1 MRGSRLVDGDG
12 RTGVEG
18 VQQGVVVLNC
28 QSWRTDAGI
37 NWMVNEKE
45 VVVVAATWGR
55 RRRRRQR

>member
-1 MRGSRLVDGDG
+1 MRGSRLVDGDR
-12 RTGVEG
+12 RTGVDG

-28 QSWRTDAGI
+28 QSSRTDAGI

-55 RRRRRQR
+55 RRRQR

>member
-1 MRGSRLVDGDG
+1 MDGDG

-18 VQQGVVVLNC
+18 VQQGVVVLNF

-45 VVVVAATWGR
+45 VVVVAATWGL
-55 RRRRRQR
+55 RRRRQR